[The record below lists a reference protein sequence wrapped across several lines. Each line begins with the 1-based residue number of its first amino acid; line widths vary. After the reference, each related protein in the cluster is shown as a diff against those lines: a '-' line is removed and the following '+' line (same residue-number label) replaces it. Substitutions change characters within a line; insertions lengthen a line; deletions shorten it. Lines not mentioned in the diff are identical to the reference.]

1 MSEET
6 NNTPETELSRRNLIK
21 LSAAGLL
28 AGAVTLATPSIP
40 PVYAAEKRMKIILV
54 NGSPNKNGCTYTALD
69 EVAATLKKEGLE
81 ADIFH
86 TGKEIVGCR
95 ACRSCAKLG
104 HCVINDPVNE
114 FLELAKTADGFVFGT
129 PVHFA
134 AAGGGISSFM
144 ARAIFVARQSKADT
158 FYLKPAATVVTAKR
172 SGTTSAFD
180 QLNKFYTHME
190 MPVISTRH
198 WNEVFGADVNDL
210 KRDLVGMQTMRDLA
224 RNMAW
229 FLRCK
234 EAALA
239 AGVAFPEREQHA

>member
-1 MSEET
+1 MNEET
-6 NNTPETELSRRNLIK
+6 NVYPETDLSKRNLIK
-21 LSAAGLL
+21 LSAVGLL
-28 AGAVTLATPSIP
+28 AGAVTLATPSISTA
-40 PVYAAEKRMKIILV
+40 YAAKKNMKIILV

-69 EVAATLKKEGLE
+69 EVTATLNKDGLE

-86 TGKEIVGCR
+86 IGRGIVGCQACR
-95 ACRSCAKLG
+95 ACAALG

-134 AAGGGISSFM
+134 AAGGSISSFM
-144 ARAIFVARQSKADT
+144 ARAFFVARQSKADT

-180 QLNKFYTHME
+180 QLNKYYTHME
-190 MPVISTRH
+190 MPIISTKH

-210 KRDLVGMQTMRDLA
+210 KKDLVGMETMRELG

-234 EAALA
+234 E
-239 AGVAFPEREQHA
+239 VATAVDVTLPERGQNA